1 MLLWKNLKIATRR
14 NIFRV
19 LLHLKKLKKKDYNLS
34 VSNYVEKEDFKDV
47 TDIKALNTEIEKVV
61 QKIDGLRFAIND
73 IIKEF
78 EGVAL

>member
-1 MLLWKNLKIATRR
+1 M
-14 NIFRV
+14 
-19 LLHLKKLKKKDYNLS
+19 
-34 VSNYVEKEDFKDV
+34 EKEDFKDV